1 MILNILFVLILILR
15 IIASAYIVEGII
27 CKPPNEF
34 VQVFA
39 PPGTGKTTLAARI
52 VREHIINEVL
62 GKAKE
67 ENKKVY
73 SNVPIVGAYK
83 FDISD
88 LGKYDFRNCIL
99 IIDEAGSKVGNRN
112 WHSNLN
118 NEQIEF
124 LKKHRHYNVDIYL
137 FSQAYGDV
145 DNKFREL
152 TTKLYM
158 LKKSKIPFMIKACA
172 IRKNMDLINGQ
183 IVQFFEWSKRESFR
197 FFNANLWAY
206 FNSYDEGKPLPKMDE
221 IRWIKSE
228 TV

>member
-1 MILNILFVLILILR
+1 MILKILFLLILIAR
-15 IIASAYIVEGII
+15 IIISAYIVERII

-52 VREHIINEVL
+52 VRQHVINEAL
-62 GKAKE
+62 EKAKE

-73 SNVPIVGAYK
+73 SNVAIVGAYK
-83 FDISD
+83 FDIKD

-112 WHSNLN
+112 WHTNLDN
-118 NEQIEF
+118 DQIEF

-183 IVQFFEWSKRESFR
+183 IVQFFEWSRAESFS

>member
-1 MILNILFVLILILR
+1 MLKILFLVILIAR

-27 CKPPNEF
+27 CRPPNEF
-34 VQVFA
+34 VQIFA

-52 VREHIINEVL
+52 TRLFVRNEIMK
-62 GKAKE
+62 KAEE

-73 SNVPIVGAYK
+73 SNVPIIGAFK
-83 FDISD
+83 FDVKD
-88 LGKYDFRNCIL
+88 LGKKEFRNCIL

-112 WHSNLN
+112 WHSNLDN
-118 NEQIEF
+118 DQIEF

-158 LKKSKIPFMIKACA
+158 LKKSKIPFMIYATA
-172 IRKNMDLINGQ
+172 IRKRMDLINGQ
-183 IVQFFEWSKRESFR
+183 IVEFFEWSKKESFR

-206 FNSYDEGKPLPKMDE
+206 FNSYDEGKPLPKMED

>member
-1 MILNILFVLILILR
+1 MLKILFILILIAR

-27 CKPPNEF
+27 CRPPNEF
-34 VQVFA
+34 VQIFA
-39 PPGTGKTTLAARI
+39 PPGTGKTTIAAHITRLF
-52 VREHIINEVL
+52 VRNEIIK
-62 GKAKE
+62 KAEE

-73 SNVPIVGAYK
+73 SNVPIIGALK
-83 FDISD
+83 FDVKD
-88 LGKYDFRNCIL
+88 LGKKEFRNCKL

-112 WHSNLN
+112 WHSNLDN
-118 NEQIEF
+118 DQIEF

-158 LKKSKIPFMIKACA
+158 LKKSRIPFMIYALA
-172 IRKNMDLINGQ
+172 IRKKMDLINGQ
-183 IVQFFEWSKRESFR
+183 IVEFFEWSKKESFR
-197 FFNANLWAY
+197 IFNANLWAY
-206 FNSYDEGKPLPKMDE
+206 FNSYDEGKPLPKMED